1 MSKHLQSQRT
11 AVLALLV
18 FASLLGGCAE
28 LLVVA
33 TMPIVVGGANVVANP
48 DLVLIPKEETNRETF
63 KYPTPTVYSVLTLTV
78 ERNGRRIVD
87 SNTAEYTIRVSY
99 PFSFLTNNWGGVI
112 EIACLQEGT
121 DTRITILGS
130 GRDPNYRVKKI
141 GDEILSEMRLSLEQL
156 PMSSSP

>member
-1 MSKHLQSQRT
+1 MPQHLQSERI

-33 TMPIVVGGANVVANP
+33 TVPIVVGGARVAANP
-48 DLVLIPKEETNRETF
+48 DLVLIPKEETHRETL
-63 KYPTPTVYSVLTLTV
+63 KYPTPTVYSALTRTA
-78 ERNGRRIVD
+78 ERNGRRIID
-87 SNTAEYTIRVSY
+87 SNPAEYTIRVSY

-112 EIACLQEGT
+112 TIACLQEGS
-121 DTRITILGS
+121 DTKITIIGS

-141 GDEILSEMRLSLEQL
+141 GDEILSEMRIALEQL
-156 PMSSSP
+156 PRSSSP